1 MANNNNVFLTGI
13 QKVLDYYD
21 QNAKTCWWSVTNS
34 EGQNIFFYADSDE
47 NESKQH
53 LEANLRAAEQAGID
67 ATLTLRMHPKKP
79 KEGYF
84 VKNSET
90 MLVTKFRLV
99 AYETASLQPIGNVQ
113 MGYANNHL
121 LGELNSLKSQ
131 IAALQ
136 MKLDQE
142 DEEDEENQ
150 PEEGGL
156 AGFMKNPMI
165 QNMLIQQLTGL
176 FMPNTTKVTN
186 VAGVFDSAVIEQDA
200 KIDEAIETLKQFS
213 PNLGDDLILLAQL
226 ALNDPKQFQFLLK
239 ILRS

>member
-99 AYETASLQPIGNVQ
+99 AYETSSLQPIGNVQ

-136 MKLDQE
+136 MKLD
-142 DEEDEENQ
+142 EEDEEEEE

-156 AGFMKNPMI
+156 AGFFKNPAM
-165 QNMLIQQLTGL
+165 QNILIQQLSGL
-176 FMPNTTKVTN
+176 FMPTTKVTN
-186 VAGVFDSAVIEQDA
+186 MAGVLDGAEADQDV
-200 KIDEAIETLKQFS
+200 KINEAIEVLKQFDA
-213 PNLGDDLILLAQL
+213 NLGDDLLLLAEMS
-226 ALNDPKQFQFLLK
+226 LNDKQQFNFLLK
-239 ILRS
+239 MLRK

>member
-53 LEANLRAAEQAGID
+53 LEANLKAAEQAGID

-99 AYETASLQPIGNVQ
+99 AYETSSLQPIGNVQ

-136 MKLDQE
+136 MKLD
-142 DEEDEENQ
+142 DEEEEEEE

-156 AGFMKNPMI
+156 AGFFKNPAM
-165 QNMLIQQLTGL
+165 QNILIQQLSGL
-176 FMPNTTKVTN
+176 FMPTTKVTN
-186 VAGVFDSAVIEQDA
+186 MAGVLDGAESDQHA
-200 KIDEAIETLKQFS
+200 KIDEAIEVLKQYDA
-213 PNLGDDLILLAQL
+213 NLGDDLLLLAEM
-226 ALNDPKQFQFLLK
+226 ALNDKQQFNFLLK
-239 ILRS
+239 LLRK

>member
-99 AYETASLQPIGNVQ
+99 AYETSSLQPIGNVQ

-136 MKLDQE
+136 MKLD
-142 DEEDEENQ
+142 EEDEEEEEE

-156 AGFMKNPMI
+156 AGFFKNPAM
-165 QNMLIQQLTGL
+165 QNILIQQLSGL
-176 FMPNTTKVTN
+176 FMPTTKVTN
-186 VAGVFDSAVIEQDA
+186 MAGVLDGAEADQDA
-200 KIDEAIETLKQFS
+200 KIDEAIEVLKQFDA
-213 PNLGDDLILLAQL
+213 NLGDDLLLLAEMS
-226 ALNDPKQFQFLLK
+226 LNDKQQFNFLLK
-239 ILRS
+239 MLRK

>member
-47 NESKQH
+47 AESKQH

-99 AYETASLQPIGNVQ
+99 AYETSSIQPIGNVQ

-136 MKLDQE
+136 MKLD
-142 DEEDEENQ
+142 EEDEEEEEEA
-150 PEEGGL
+150 EEGGL
-156 AGFMKNPMI
+156 AGFFKNPAM
-165 QNMLIQQLTGL
+165 QNILIQQLSGL
-176 FMPNTTKVTN
+176 FMPTTKVTN
-186 VAGVFDSAVIEQDA
+186 MAGVLDGAEADQDA
-200 KIDEAIETLKQFS
+200 KIDEAIEVLKQFDA
-213 PNLGDDLILLAQL
+213 NLGDDLLLLAEM
-226 ALNDPKQFQFLLK
+226 ALNDKQQFNFLLK
-239 ILRS
+239 MLRK